1 MGKTF
6 TAAKGEVAKCAFT
19 MRYYAEHAEAMLRDE
34 AVSTSGSRSGIRYD
48 PIGAVLAVMP
58 WNYPLWQFIR
68 VAAPTVMAG
77 NVMVL
82 KHASNVPG
90 CAKFI
95 EDSSPARVPEGHRDD
110 ALRESRQVRASSRT
124 AHRRGDAHGIGPRRS
139 FGGRDRRAAPE
150 EVRARV
156 GRL

>member
-1 MGKTF
+1 MIRAAEILESEIPVVAELLTSEMGKTF

-58 WNYPLWQFIR
+58 WNYPLCSSFESPRYRHGRQR
-68 VAAPTVMAG
+68 DGPEAR
-77 NVMVL
+77 L
-82 KHASNVPG
+82 ERPG

-95 EDSSPARVPEGHRDD
+95 EDLFTRSG
-110 ALRESRQVRASSRT
+110 SRRAS
-124 AHRRGDAHGIGPRRS
+124 
-139 FGGRDRRAAPE
+139 
-150 EVRARV
+150 
-156 GRL
+156 

>member
-95 EDSSPARVPEGHRDD
+95 EDLFTRSG
-110 ALRESRQVRASSRT
+110 SRRAS
-124 AHRRGDAHGIGPRRS
+124 
-139 FGGRDRRAAPE
+139 
-150 EVRARV
+150 
-156 GRL
+156 